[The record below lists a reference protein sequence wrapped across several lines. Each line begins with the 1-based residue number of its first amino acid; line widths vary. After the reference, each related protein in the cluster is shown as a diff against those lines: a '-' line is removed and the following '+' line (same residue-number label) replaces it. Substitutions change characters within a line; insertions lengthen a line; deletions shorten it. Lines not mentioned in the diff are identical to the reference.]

1 MKYFTP
7 RYGQFLG
14 WALLLCGLLLWTVGC
29 QVRPPVTMDVPPA
42 DTGTSLPPEASD
54 PPEDTALPPLILP
67 PTDTG
72 TSLPPEASDP
82 PEDTVTPPPTL
93 PPPSLSAGP
102 IPVLSVTTEGQALI
116 LSRLQYIEATLT
128 VHPTADTVSGE
139 SITLPCSI
147 RARGHSSFHYC
158 EDFTDYKSKN
168 SYRIK
173 MEESAALLPHKPGDK
188 DRDWVLISCKNDAS
202 ALRNHLVWDLAR
214 RMDSLPYVT
223 DYTWVELYINGD
235 YRGLYLLTEQIE
247 VDGDR
252 VDIDESACTDPAQVG
267 YLLEYDFRG
276 DIETNAREGLT
287 YFYLPGTDIEWVIK
301 SEVYTEAE
309 TAAVRAHLLT
319 CHEAI
324 LSGDRDRMEAL
335 IDIPSFVDMFILQE
349 LSKNLDVGTSSFY
362 VQRDAGGKLF
372 LTAPWDFDFGFGTYS
387 TGVSTLGLVTSGDK
401 VPPHPWFSSL
411 MGQEWFVEEVLSR
424 MEEIQPLMEQTL
436 TATESLAA
444 VLTPASDRNHD
455 RWGIYGVKYSKY
467 VNDQVSVKLRS
478 YEEHVA
484 FLTRWT
490 RLRFARME
498 QALRRER
505 G

>member
-1 MKYFTP
+1 MKYFTL
-7 RYGQFLG
+7 RYGLFLG
-14 WALLLCGLLLWTVGC
+14 CALLLCGLLLWTAGC
-29 QVRPPVTMDVPPA
+29 RVRPPESEITAPPDA
-42 DTGTSLPPEASD
+42 ITPLPPDTTA
-54 PPEDTALPPLILP
+54 PPGDMAPPPL
-67 PTDTG
+67 
-72 TSLPPEASDP
+72 
-82 PEDTVTPPPTL
+82 TPPPSSPG
-93 PPPSLSAGP
+93 PPP
-102 IPVLSVTTEGQALI
+102 IPVLVVGTEGEALI
-116 LSRLQYIEATLT
+116 LSRAQYIKATLT
-128 VHPTADTVSGE
+128 VYPTADTSSEE

-147 RARGHSSFHYC
+147 RGRGHSSFQYS
-158 EDFTDYKSKN
+158 EDLTDYKSKN
-168 SYRIK
+168 SYRVK
-173 MEESAALLPHKPGDK
+173 LEESAALLPHREGER

-214 RMDSLPYVT
+214 RMGTLPYVP
-223 DYTWVELYINGD
+223 DYTWVELYLNGD

-335 IDIPSFVDMFILQE
+335 IDLPSFVDMFILQE
-349 LSKNLDVGTSSFY
+349 LSKNPDVGTSSFF
-362 VQRDAGGKLF
+362 VQRDAGGKLC

-387 TGVSTLGLVTSGDK
+387 TGISNLGLVTSGDK
-401 VPPHPWFSSL
+401 VPPHPWFAAL
-411 MGQEWFVEEVLSR
+411 MGQKWFVEEVLSR
-424 MEEIQPLMEQTL
+424 MAEIRPFLEETL
-436 TATESLAA
+436 TATESVAA

-455 RWGIYGVKYSKY
+455 RWGIYGTKYIKF
-467 VNDQVSVKLRS
+467 VNDQVSVDLQS

-484 FLTRWT
+484 FLTQWT

-498 QALRRER
+498 QALRKVLK
-505 G
+505 

>member
-7 RYGQFLG
+7 RYGRFLG
-14 WALLLCGLLLWTVGC
+14 WALLLCGLLLWTAGC
-29 QVRPPVTMDVPPA
+29 RVRPPE
-42 DTGTSLPPEASD
+42 PEITA
-54 PPEDTALPPLILP
+54 PPEDMAPPPL
-67 PTDTG
+67 
-72 TSLPPEASDP
+72 
-82 PEDTVTPPPTL
+82 TL
-93 PPPSLSAGP
+93 PPSSADIRP
-102 IPVLSVTTEGQALI
+102 IPVLSVVTEGEALI
-116 LSRLQYIEATLT
+116 LSRAQYIKATLT
-128 VHPTADTVSGE
+128 VHPIADTSSEE
-139 SITLPCSI
+139 SIPLPCSI
-147 RARGHSSFHYC
+147 RGRGHSSFQYS
-158 EDFTDYKSKN
+158 EDLTDYKSKN

-173 MEESAALLPHKPGDK
+173 LEESAALLPHREGER

-214 RMDSLPYVT
+214 RMGTLPYVP
-223 DYTWVELYINGD
+223 DYTWVELYLNGD

-276 DIETNAREGLT
+276 DIETNARKGLT

-335 IDIPSFVDMFILQE
+335 IDLPSFVDMFILQE

-362 VQRDAGGKLF
+362 VQRDAGGKLY

-424 MEEIQPLMEQTL
+424 MQEIQPLMEQTL
-436 TATESLAA
+436 TATESVAA

>member
-7 RYGQFLG
+7 RYGRILR

-29 QVRPPVTMDVPPA
+29 QVRPPETEITA
-42 DTGTSLPPEASD
+42 
-54 PPEDTALPPLILP
+54 PPEDMAPPPL
-67 PTDTG
+67 
-72 TSLPPEASDP
+72 
-82 PEDTVTPPPTL
+82 TL
-93 PPPSLSAGP
+93 PPSSADTRP
-102 IPVLSVTTEGQALI
+102 IPVLSVVTEGEALI
-116 LSRLQYIEATLT
+116 LSRAQYIKATLT
-128 VHPTADTVSGE
+128 VYPTADTSSEE

-173 MEESAALLPHKPGDK
+173 MEESAALLPHREGER

-214 RMDSLPYVT
+214 RMGTLPYVP
-223 DYTWVELYINGD
+223 DYTWVELYLNGD

-319 CHEAI
+319 CHKAI

-335 IDIPSFVDMFILQE
+335 IDLPSFVDMFILQE
-349 LSKNLDVGTSSFY
+349 LSKNPDVGTSSFF
-362 VQRDAGGKLF
+362 VQRDAGGKLC

-387 TGVSTLGLVTSGDK
+387 TGVSKLGLVTSGDK
-401 VPPHPWFSSL
+401 VPPHPWFAAL
-411 MGQEWFVEEVLSR
+411 MGQKWFVEEVLSR
-424 MEEIQPLMEQTL
+424 MDEIRPFLEETL
-436 TATESLAA
+436 TATESVAA

-455 RWGIYGVKYSKY
+455 RWGIYGTKYIKF
-467 VNDQVSVKLRS
+467 VNDQVSVDLQS

-484 FLTRWT
+484 FLTQWT

-498 QALRRER
+498 QALRKVLK
-505 G
+505 